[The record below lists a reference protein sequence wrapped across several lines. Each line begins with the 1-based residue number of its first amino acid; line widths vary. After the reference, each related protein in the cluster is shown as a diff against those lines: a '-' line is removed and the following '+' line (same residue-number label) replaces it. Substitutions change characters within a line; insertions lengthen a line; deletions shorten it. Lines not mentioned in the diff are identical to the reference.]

1 MQDHHGLRGRGRG
14 FTLIE
19 LLVVIAIIAVLAAM
33 LFPVFAKARE
43 KARTN
48 SCLNNQRQ
56 IGIAI
61 SMYAQDHG
69 ETLMPATGTWSAH
82 LASYNEASIYDCPTK
97 TGKGSNTAPEYG
109 FNVNL
114 LGKSLG
120 DMKYADLF
128 IATGDL
134 VMSGAAATA
143 PPYTLS
149 AASGAE
155 PNLDARHNGGAV
167 LGFLDGH
174 MDYLPVKSG
183 VTPSTA
189 LAERNWQI
197 NLLFIKDVDWTPN
210 ANVKIDAPIPG
221 AGSKISA
228 LTPINGQWSCG
239 SVSQSVI
246 KRDGWFE
253 WRADTGNA
261 ADVMIGFVK
270 ASRTTL
276 SGYDLDVAFYQTG
289 PLQVYYGPGVSMT
302 NVKDA
307 AGNNLNAY
315 LGSLLRVERKGA
327 AITYQVD
334 GVVKYTT
341 TAQVA
346 GITSGELRAAVYMRG
361 GAFVAKCRM
370 YGAE

>member
-1 MQDHHGLRGRGRG
+1 MYRSSPRG

-19 LLVVIAIIAVLAAM
+19 LLVVIAIIAILAAI

-61 SMYAQDHG
+61 SMYAQDNG
-69 ETLMPATGTWSAH
+69 ETLMPASGTWSTY
-82 LASYNEASIYDCPTK
+82 LVNYNEASIYDCPTK
-97 TGKGSNTAPEYG
+97 TGKGNNNAPEYG
-109 FNVNL
+109 FNANL
-114 LGKSLG
+114 LGKALG

-134 VMSGAAATA
+134 VMSGASDTT

-149 AASGAE
+149 AVSGAE
-155 PNLDARHNGGAV
+155 PNLDIRHNSGAV

-183 VTPSTA
+183 VTKSAA
-189 LAERNWQI
+189 LAERNWQV

-221 AGSKISA
+221 VGSKISA

-261 ADVMIGFVK
+261 SDVMIGFVQG
-270 ASRTTL
+270 SRTSL
-276 SGYDLDVAFYQTG
+276 STYNLDVAFFQTS

-307 AGNNLNAY
+307 AGNNLTSY
-315 LGSLLRVERKGA
+315 LGSLLRVERKGTV
-327 AITYQVD
+327 ITYLVD

-341 TAQVA
+341 TAQVP
-346 GITSGELRAAVYMRG
+346 GITTGDLRAAVYLKG
-361 GAFVAKCRM
+361 GAFVSKCRM